1 MSFKEISKATNIKEL
16 KLAMKGSKG
25 EPLEKV
31 EIDKNIVY
39 EPSLPRVN
47 VVPLTVFEKYQVKGI
62 ARKFLFIGAGVA
74 GVFALAF
81 AGGAAYM
88 GVGNAELDKLNAQQ
102 ADITAE
108 VSVLQPYELYKVSI
122 EGKRTALYTSVE
134 KDIDMG
140 GIYASVNSASGNNS
154 VEVKN
159 IAVKQYE
166 EGEEGASCVNPDP
179 FGDSAGIIGCIQ
191 LSGTGPDKDS
201 VNGFLRQL
209 EGNDALSASYK
220 NPFISAFT
228 TAEGGEGEGITSTF
242 TATIAFTNRLYTNQ
256 YASLALTLTELIAKS
271 DPQPTE
277 GTDPADP
284 TAPVVAAGY
293 AGEQALVAVPS
304 LATTELA
311 NIDNI
316 ANSVC
321 NTPEEQRAATVETAS
336 EAVQAIIETNNADID
351 AAAITV
357 DLMDAITNNC
367 TAVINNA
374 TED

>member
-1 MSFKEISKATNIKEL
+1 
-16 KLAMKGSKG
+16 MKGSKAA
-25 EPLEKV
+25 PLEKV
-31 EIDKNIVY
+31 EVDKHIEY
-39 EPSLPRVN
+39 APSLPKVN

-88 GVGNAELDKLNAQQ
+88 GVGNAELEKLNAEQS
-102 ADITAE
+102 AITSE

-122 EGKRTALYTSVE
+122 EGKRTALYASVE

-191 LSGTGPDKDS
+191 LSGNGPDKDS

-228 TAEGGEGEGITSTF
+228 TTEGGENEGVTSTF
-242 TATIAFTNRLYTNQ
+242 TATIAFTNQLYTNQ

-277 GTDPADP
+277 GTDP
-284 TAPVVAAGY
+284 TAPVITAGY
-293 AGEQALVAVPS
+293 AGEQALVAVPG
-304 LATTELA
+304 LVAEEVT

-316 ANSVC
+316 AISVC
-321 NTPEEQRAATVETAS
+321 NTPEGQRAETADSAS
-336 EAVQAIIETNNADID
+336 EAVQLIIETNNADID

-367 TAVINNA
+367 TAVIDNA
-374 TED
+374 TKD